1 MAAIVLSGKKLA
13 GELQAQLQQKCA
25 LITTKLGRAPKLAV
39 VLVGEDPASQVYVAA
54 KAKAA
59 HRVGIETLDVKRP
72 GDTSQAALI
81 ATLDEL
87 NGMPNL
93 DGILLQLPLPAELD
107 EFSAICRIRPEL
119 DVDGLHPLNQGLLM
133 RGAVAHQSCTP
144 LGSMALIDSARQ
156 ALGLSLDLS
165 GLKAIVVGRSVLVG
179 KPISMMLLARNCTV
193 TMVHSR
199 TRELEREIGE
209 ADILVA
215 ALGKPNFIKAN
226 WLKPGAIV
234 IDVGINRLPDGTI
247 VGDVEPGHEERVA
260 AYSPVP
266 GGVGP
271 MTITMLLSNTINAA
285 ENRLLRPNS

>member
-1 MAAIVLSGKKLA
+1 
-13 GELQAQLQQKCA
+13 
-25 LITTKLGRAPKLAV
+25 
-39 VLVGEDPASQVYVAA
+39 
-54 KAKAA
+54 
-59 HRVGIETLDVKRP
+59 
-72 GDTSQAALI
+72 
-81 ATLDEL
+81 
-87 NGMPNL
+87 
-93 DGILLQLPLPAELD
+93 
-107 EFSAICRIRPEL
+107 
-119 DVDGLHPLNQGLLM
+119 
-133 RGAVAHQSCTP
+133 
-144 LGSMALIDSARQ
+144 MALIDSARQ